1 MQDPQEYQQKLGQ
14 LHQLFNLAETNFI
27 DLFFADE
34 SGFSLAPNVP
44 YAWQPP
50 GKYEK
55 IIPRRGN
62 VLNVFGFMSRDNRLD
77 VYTKAG
83 PIDAQFVVDSMDAF
97 VQKLPQPAVVVIDNA
112 KIHTCEKFMA
122 KVEEWQER
130 GLHIFH
136 LPKYSPH
143 LNLIETL
150 WRKAKHEWLKVADY
164 ENRATLIAALDRIF
178 AGFGTDYT
186 IDFNELK
193 SVE

>member
-1 MQDPQEYQQKLGQ
+1 
-14 LHQLFNLAETNFI
+14 
-27 DLFFADE
+27 
-34 SGFSLAPNVP
+34 
-44 YAWQPP
+44 
-50 GKYEK
+50 
-55 IIPRRGN
+55 
-62 VLNVFGFMSRDNRLD
+62 MSRDNRLD